1 MPNKITT
8 KIILFSM
15 ISAALNVGL
24 CYLTTSKD
32 LPLYFDTI
40 GTVFMAFLAGY
51 LPAIGVA
58 VMTSLLC
65 SLFSK
70 DALYFALL
78 GVFVAIRSDAFIRNK
93 KGGLKALVCLIC
105 DVTIMT
111 GVVGT
116 ILQWLLLG
124 KPQYAYVSDP
134 AGVMADGNSVLLFFF
149 SMLIVMGFN
158 LIEKG
163 ISILIAYWVYTII
176 PPEAR
181 KMCRASRWKQK
192 PLSRRETKEITSNI
206 SEGSTSLKIKV
217 LFLLMSVVIP
227 LTIILGI
234 ITTRTNYNYIKDD
247 GKKMVSDVTSYAAS
261 TLDPEHFGKFL
272 VDAKKVSEYG
282 NIRYMQYNTQLI
294 NIKNAFPEIEY
305 LYVYQIKE
313 DACYLIFDTDPDVQK
328 NGTVGERIEFDDV
341 FKPLVKDLVQGKEIE
356 PLEVD
361 SRYGTFITAYHPIND
376 SEGRPTNFYV
386 GADITLKTYQDYA
399 MEFILK
405 VAFASSGFFAMI
417 VAFGLWT
424 SSHQLVYPIGSLV
437 NSIDGFMKGFTDQEK
452 LDESV
457 KKLESLDIRTG
468 DELEKLYKAVCEMA
482 NQTAEQMR
490 SNRLLVRSNEKM
502 QTGLIV
508 TMADI
513 FENQNIDSK
522 AHVQKTAE
530 YVRIILESLR
540 RKGYYSEKISDKYIN
555 DVEMSA
561 PLYDIGKV
569 KIPDSILNKPGELTG
584 DEREIM
590 KTHTTEGRKILENAI
605 ATVEG
610 ENYLKE
616 ARNMAAYHHEHWDG
630 LGYPL
635 GLHGEVIPLSARI
648 MAIADAFDE
657 MTSPRR
663 YRTAIS
669 AQEALDK
676 IKEGAG
682 SRFDPRCVE
691 AFADSFTEVKG
702 VIRKYPE

>member
-1 MPNKITT
+1 
-8 KIILFSM
+8 M
-15 ISAALNVGL
+15 ISTALNVGL
-24 CYLTTSKD
+24 CYLTTSKS

-40 GTVFMAFLAGY
+40 GTIFMAFMAGY

-78 GVFVAIRSDAFIRNK
+78 GVFVAIRSDAFIRNR
-93 KGGLKALVCLIC
+93 KGGLKAFVCLIC
-105 DVTIMT
+105 DATIMT

-116 ILQWLLLG
+116 IMQWLLLG

-134 AGVMADGNSVLLFFF
+134 AGVMADGNKALLFFF
-149 SMLIVMGFN
+149 SMIIVMGFN
-158 LIEKG
+158 LLEKG
-163 ISILIAYWVYTII
+163 ISILIAYRVYLLV

-181 KMCRASRWKQK
+181 KKFRASRWKQK
-192 PLSRRETKEITSNI
+192 PLSRKETKEITSNV

-247 GKKMVSDVTSYAAS
+247 GKKMVSDVTAYAAS

-313 DACYLIFDTDPDVQK
+313 DACYLIFDTDPDSQK
-328 NGTVGERIEFDDV
+328 NGTVGERVEFDDT
-341 FKPLVKDLVQGKEIE
+341 FRPLIDDLVNGRQIE

-361 SRYGTFITAYHPIND
+361 SRYGIFITAYHPIND

-417 VAFGLWT
+417 IAFGLWT

-468 DELEKLYKAVCEMA
+468 DELEKLYRAVCEMA

-540 RKGYYSEKISDKYIN
+540 RKGYYTEKISDKYIN

-630 LGYPL
+630 SGYPL

-682 SRFDPRCVE
+682 SQFDPRCVE

>member
-1 MPNKITT
+1 
-8 KIILFSM
+8 M
-15 ISAALNVGL
+15 ISTALNVGL
-24 CYLTTSKD
+24 CYLTTSKS

-40 GTVFMAFLAGY
+40 GTIFMAFMAGY

-78 GVFVAIRSDAFIRNK
+78 GVFVAIRSDAFIKNK
-93 KGGLKALVCLIC
+93 KGGLKALIWLIC
-105 DVTIMT
+105 EVTIMT

-116 ILQWLLLG
+116 TMQWLLLG

-134 AGVMADGNSVLLFFF
+134 AGDMADGNRVLLFFF
-149 SMLIVMGFN
+149 SMILVMGFN
-158 LIEKG
+158 LLEKG
-163 ISILIAYWVYTII
+163 VSVLIAYGVYTLV
-176 PPEAR
+176 PAEAR
-181 KMCRASRWKQK
+181 KKCRASRWKQK
-192 PLSRRETKEITSNI
+192 PLSRKETKEITSNI
-206 SEGSTSLKIKV
+206 SEGSNSLKIKV

-247 GKKMVSDVTSYAAS
+247 GKKMVNGVTSYAAS
-261 TLDPEHFGKFL
+261 VLDPEHFGKFL
-272 VDAKKVSEYG
+272 VDGEKISEYG

-305 LYVYQIKE
+305 LYVYQIME
-313 DACYLIFDTDPDVQK
+313 DACYLIFDTDMDSQRS
-328 NGTVGERIEFDDV
+328 GTVGERVEFDED
-341 FKPLVKDLVQGKEIE
+341 FRPLIGDLVQGKEIE

-361 SRYGTFITAYHPIND
+361 SRYWTFITAYHSITD
-376 SEGRPTNFYV
+376 SEGRPTNYYV
-386 GADITLKTYQDYA
+386 GADIKLETYRDYA
-399 MEFILK
+399 MGFVLK

-490 SNRLLVRSNEKM
+490 SNRLLARSNEKM

-530 YVRIILESLR
+530 YVRIMLESLR

-569 KIPDSILNKPGELTG
+569 KIPGYILNKPGELTE

-616 ARNMAAYHHEHWDG
+616 ARNMAAYHHENWDG
-630 LGYPL
+630 SGYPL

-648 MAIADAFDE
+648 MAIADSFDE
-657 MTSPRR
+657 MTSPRI
-663 YRTAIS
+663 YRAPIS

-682 SRFDPRCVE
+682 SQFDPKCVE
-691 AFADSFTEVKG
+691 AFSDSFTEVKG